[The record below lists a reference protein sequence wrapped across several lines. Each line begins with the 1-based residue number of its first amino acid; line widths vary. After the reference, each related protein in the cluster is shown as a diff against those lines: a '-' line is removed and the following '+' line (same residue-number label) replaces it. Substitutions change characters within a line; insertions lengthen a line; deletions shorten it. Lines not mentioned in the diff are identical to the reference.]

1 MLLDDSF
8 NLQGVTYQLQAAV
21 LHCGDTPISGHYV
34 AAARQG
40 SGAAPFFVYNDALR
54 RTLPG
59 PLTSKMV
66 LPDSDADMNFY
77 TSLLLYEAV

>member
-1 MLLDDSF
+1 MILDDSF

-34 AAARQG
+34 AAARHG

-54 RTLPG
+54 QALPE
-59 PLTSKMV
+59 LLRSKMV
-66 LPDSDADMNFY
+66 LHLNDADINFY
-77 TSLLLYEAV
+77 TCSLLYEEV